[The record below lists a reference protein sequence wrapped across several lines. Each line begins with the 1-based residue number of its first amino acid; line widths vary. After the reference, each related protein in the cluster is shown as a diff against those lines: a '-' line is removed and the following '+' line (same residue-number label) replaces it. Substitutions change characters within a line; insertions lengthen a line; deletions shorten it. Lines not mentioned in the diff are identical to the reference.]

1 MTSSSRQ
8 LVRTCLLTG
17 LVCILSLVAR
27 AQESGEFRTVFGGFG
42 VKLPEKYSE
51 YCRDAKGYARPNHAV
66 VIAVNSQAND
76 IVGQIGTEVEPVT
89 LARLDSYRASLQLSC
104 WTVEGFAMRIAGMRV
119 RTDGVHIAT
128 TAGPWIAPW
137 LFPTLRTVTGY

>member
-51 YCRDAKGYARPNHAV
+51 YKPASFEIANYRFPTRIYRWNFEHAV
-66 VIAVNSQAND
+66 FTISSGEGAND
-76 IVGQIGTEVEPVT
+76 LEKPECTK
-89 LARLDSYRASLQLSC
+89 LFLDDLRRQYADVPLKQN
-104 WTVEGFAMRIAGMRV
+104 
-119 RTDGVHIAT
+119 GV
-128 TAGPWIAPW
+128 
-137 LFPTLRTVTGY
+137 